1 MLPAA
6 AGSTRIPVGSDRW
19 RHQLCGKGTKA
30 RFETDFAPVGEVE
43 YIPLIREL
51 AGART
56 AAGIY

>member
-1 MLPAA
+1 MLP

-19 RHQLCGKGTKA
+19 RQLCGKGTKA